1 LKSEWF
7 KVSDQISRRRFST
20 LALCAVLTVAIFSGS
35 HGKASANPEVVR
47 PEPVQTIGKDGCVK
61 EDQSATKFQA
71 DIVSKNKPTGQAT
84 AGLPQILKDGH
95 HPHVALVLGGGGT
108 RGAAHIGVLKVLE
121 ENHVPIDLVVG
132 TSMGAIVGG
141 LHCAGLSATQI
152 HDRLNNK
159 KFYKAFNTVPIPVR
173 IIIAPILLLPR
184 LIGFHPYDGLYKG
197 NKFAKY
203 LNRSAPETE
212 RQIEE
217 LKPQFV
223 AIATNLLDGKP
234 TAITRGN
241 LGRALQ
247 ASSAVPFLRK
257 PVPIDGKLLVDGGI
271 TANLPVVQARELGA
285 DIVIAVD
292 VDETYDPALP
302 EKHFR
307 KMGSVPPRVISLM
320 LTTIDAWSTTQ
331 ADIVIHPNVNNITLL
346 SFKKEDGQHAYEAGQ
361 IAAKAALPVI
371 WNKLK
376 ASQAN

>member
-1 LKSEWF
+1 VSEHIF
-7 KVSDQISRRRFST
+7 RCSLSSLVVGGLLS
-20 LALCAVLTVAIFSGS
+20 LAIVSGS
-35 HGKASANPEVVR
+35 YDKASANPEIVR
-47 PEPVQTIGKDGCVK
+47 PEPIQTIGKDGNLK
-61 EDQSATKFQA
+61 EDQSKTNFQA
-71 DIVSKNKPTGQAT
+71 DVVSTNKPTGQRT
-84 AGLPQILKDGH
+84 DGLPKLLQDSH
-95 HPHVALVLGGGGT
+95 RPHIALVLGGGGT
-108 RGAAHIGVLKVLE
+108 RGAAHIGALKVLE
-121 ENHVPIDLVVG
+121 ENHVPFDLVVG

-141 LHCAGLSATQI
+141 LHCAGLSAQQI
-152 HDRLNNK
+152 HDRLNDK

-173 IIIAPILLLPR
+173 IIVAPILLLPR
-184 LIGFHPYDGLYKG
+184 LVGFHPYDGLYKG

-212 RQIEE
+212 REIEE
-217 LKPQFV
+217 LKPRFV

-234 TAITRGN
+234 TAITHGN

-285 DIVIAVD
+285 DIVIAID

-302 EKHFR
+302 AKHFR

-346 SFKKEDGQHAYEAGQ
+346 SFKKEDAEHAYEAGQ
-361 IAAKAALPVI
+361 MAAEAALPVI